1 MAERDCSPAMHN
13 VHCTMYIVHQAMHK
27 TLKIEI
33 NWVSSSDCQL
43 DFILKQFSSWSP
55 NIKARRKQ
63 TCKCQFCKWL
73 NSLCVQQNTHIE
85 ESHFKSVGNLGQ
97 HNFNFALSFFAR
109 TSSFATNPY
118 IKGLELKGGFGFSTT
133 QYPACKKLEHEL
145 FPLQRANNIPFSS
158 VTFYRTPFFCI
169 HCVKTI
175 KLLLSL
181 SQIF

>member
-1 MAERDCSPAMHN
+1 MSLFELLQALLRN
-13 VHCTMYIVHQAMHK
+13 VY
-27 TLKIEI
+27 
-33 NWVSSSDCQL
+33 W
-43 DFILKQFSSWSP
+43 
-55 NIKARRKQ
+55 
-63 TCKCQFCKWL
+63 
-73 NSLCVQQNTHIE
+73 
-85 ESHFKSVGNLGQ
+85 GNLGQ

-118 IKGLELKGGFGFSTT
+118 IKGLELKGGFGFSIT

-181 SQIF
+181 SQIFQSPLYSLQIFAYENTQVYSLCKV